1 MDYCFA
7 DFETRSAIDIK
18 KSGAFRY
25 VEDESFDVL
34 LLAYA
39 FDDGPVQVVDFTQG
53 ETWPEEFLQAL
64 RDPSV
69 TKVAHN
75 AIFERTVIGKLLG
88 YTPPEEWLD
97 TMHLAAQCGLPLS
110 LDAAGKALGLPED
123 QAKMREGKALIRYFC
138 QPCKPIKANGGRT
151 WNLPE
156 HAPEK
161 WDTFKAYC
169 QRDVEVERTI
179 FHTLERWMPSPEERR
194 FWCLDARINER
205 GVRIDRRMA
214 QFAVAMDQ
222 RYKEELTAKAV
233 ALTGLEN
240 PKSVSQVK
248 TWLADQEGKE
258 FPSLNKKVVAD
269 VVASLTSDASRE
281 FMALRSEL
289 SKSSTAKY
297 EAMLRAACADD
308 HVRGTFQFYGA
319 NRTGRMAGRLLQLQ
333 NLPQNHM
340 EDLDEARQLVL
351 GGHYTALKV
360 LYDGVSQPLSELI
373 RTALIPEPGHQFLVA
388 DFSAIEARVIA
399 WMAGERW
406 RLDAFREGADIYCA
420 SASQAFHVPVVKHGI
435 NGHLRQK
442 GKIMELACIA
452 EDELVLT
459 DTGLVPIQDV
469 TTDMK
474 LWDGEEWVS
483 HDGVVCKGEK
493 EVITY
498 GGLTAT
504 PNHLVWVEGC
514 KNPFPF
520 GYAASL
526 HLELLHLEDSTAFT
540 KRDCFYDS
548 VRVYDI
554 LNARP
559 RHRFT
564 VSNVLV
570 HNCGY
575 GGGIGAM
582 KAFGADKLGM
592 TEDEMQETVDLWR
605 ESSPRICEFWRS
617 LEKAAI
623 RSVVRR
629 AHTVS
634 EIGGIGFD
642 MEQGVLWMTLPSGR
656 RIAYWGARYE
666 ESHRNAGRKVLS
678 YMGQNQQTKKW
689 ERIETWGGK
698 LVENCWAAGTPVLTH
713 RGWVPIEDVS
723 GADLVWDGVE
733 WVPTNG
739 SAVRYSRRP
748 LFELDGLCVTGEH
761 KILTERG
768 WVNAAD
774 CDGLDR
780 VQVQLPG
787 DSGPQYGH
795 GFSWAPEV
803 ECQVRMRKC
812 TPRGYQGCPA
822 QGEAGTTCVLW
833 LQNEGAYRCGPT
845 DTRNVEAPGLRC
857 VALHGAALY
866 RADAPSL
873 EKLRWAWHHGLRS
886 VAAQLRE
893 FLGRHGPN
901 LFPWFGAGSKGK
913 RKGVFPRELPL
924 GDTKAE
930 HPQSA
935 KIQVCRV
942 QGAEGECFG
951 TGRET
956 GDKLHHTPVSA
967 GTRLSCRSSGRC
979 SGREEPV
986 YDVLNCGPRHR
997 YVVLG
1002 KSGPIIAHNCVQ
1014 ATARDCLREAMFALD
1029 AAGFDIRA
1037 TVHDEVIVTEPIGG
1051 RSAEEM
1057 AALMGG
1063 PIPWA
1068 PGLPLR
1074 ADGYACPYYQK
1085 D

>member
-1 MDYCFA
+1 MVGVKYA
-7 DFETRSAIDIK
+7 YMDFETRSAIDIK

-39 FDDGPVQVVDFTQG
+39 FDDKPVRVVDFASG

-88 YTPPEEWLD
+88 YTAPEEWLD

-138 QPCKPIKANGGRT
+138 QPCKPTKANGGRT

-281 FMALRSEL
+281 FMAIRSEL

-340 EDLDEARQLVL
+340 EDLDEARQLVR
-351 GGHYTALKV
+351 GGHYTALKA

-406 RLDAFREGADIYCA
+406 RLEVFQNGGDIYCA
-420 SASQAFHVPVVKHGI
+420 SASQMFHVPVEKHGV

-442 GKIMELACIA
+442 GKVAELA
-452 EDELVLT
+452 L
-459 DTGLVPIQDV
+459 GFS
-469 TTDMK
+469 
-474 LWDGEEWVS
+474 G
-483 HDGVVCKGEK
+483 GV
-493 EVITY
+493 
-498 GGLTAT
+498 
-504 PNHLVWVEGC
+504 
-514 KNPFPF
+514 
-520 GYAASL
+520 
-526 HLELLHLEDSTAFT
+526 
-540 KRDCFYDS
+540 
-548 VRVYDI
+548 
-554 LNARP
+554 
-559 RHRFT
+559 
-564 VSNVLV
+564 
-570 HNCGY
+570 
-575 GGGIGAM
+575 GAL

-592 TEDEMQETVDLWR
+592 TEEEMQETVDLWR
-605 ESSPRICEFWRS
+605 ASSPRICAFWKAM
-617 LEKAAI
+617 EKAAI

-634 EIGGIGFD
+634 DIGNIAFD
-642 MEQGVLWMTLPSGR
+642 MDQGVLWMTLPSGR
-656 RIAYWGARYE
+656 RLAYWGAKYE
-666 ESHRNAGRKVLS
+666 ESQKNPGRKALTF
-678 YMGQNQQTKKW
+678 MGQNQMTKKW
-689 ERIETWGGK
+689 ERVETFSGR
-698 LVENCWAAGTPVLTH
+698 LVENA
-713 RGWVPIEDVS
+713 
-723 GADLVWDGVE
+723 
-733 WVPTNG
+733 
-739 SAVRYSRRP
+739 
-748 LFELDGLCVTGEH
+748 
-761 KILTERG
+761 
-768 WVNAAD
+768 
-774 CDGLDR
+774 
-780 VQVQLPG
+780 
-787 DSGPQYGH
+787 
-795 GFSWAPEV
+795 
-803 ECQVRMRKC
+803 
-812 TPRGYQGCPA
+812 
-822 QGEAGTTCVLW
+822 
-833 LQNEGAYRCGPT
+833 
-845 DTRNVEAPGLRC
+845 
-857 VALHGAALY
+857 
-866 RADAPSL
+866 
-873 EKLRWAWHHGLRS
+873 
-886 VAAQLRE
+886 
-893 FLGRHGPN
+893 
-901 LFPWFGAGSKGK
+901 
-913 RKGVFPRELPL
+913 
-924 GDTKAE
+924 
-930 HPQSA
+930 
-935 KIQVCRV
+935 
-942 QGAEGECFG
+942 
-951 TGRET
+951 
-956 GDKLHHTPVSA
+956 
-967 GTRLSCRSSGRC
+967 
-979 SGREEPV
+979 
-986 YDVLNCGPRHR
+986 
-997 YVVLG
+997 
-1002 KSGPIIAHNCVQ
+1002 VQ

-1037 TVHDEVIVTEPIGG
+1037 HVHDEVIVTEPLGG
-1051 RSAEEM
+1051 RSVEEM